1 MTASDRPEFA
11 FPSSV
16 LFREVDGEMVLL
28 DLASEAYFGLNAVG
42 ADMVTRL
49 TTQPRVQALASLG
62 QDYEV
67 DAAVLEQDA
76 DELVAQLVAAG
87 LLEPATHTR

>member
-1 MTASDRPEFA
+1 MSAPERPSVS

-28 DLASEAYFGLNAVG
+28 NLKSEQYFGLDSVG

-49 TTQPRVQALASLG
+49 TQMPRRQAVATL
-62 QDYEV
+62 QHDYEV
-67 DAAVLEQDA
+67 EPGVLESDLDA
-76 DELVAQLVAAG
+76 LVTSLVEVG
-87 LLEPATHTR
+87 LLEPVQQN